1 MARVTP
7 RRITI
12 AGFILLLSRQHSGT
26 PTPAHSR
33 EYPSGMSLL
42 CQETADAIEAALD
55 IKFFEKTTKPYGN
68 LFNLPT
74 YEQLRKK
81 YPMTDVNE
89 ELLEKLQQ
97 NFNAMHTGYCK
108 DNHASRIKKELILTA
123 WIDVEWV
130 KVEIQR
136 HKELGQGLALGP
148 SS

>member
-33 EYPSGMSLL
+33 EYPSEMFLL
-42 CQETADAIEAALD
+42 CQETKDAIEAALD

-68 LFNLPT
+68 LFDLPT
-74 YEQLRKK
+74 YEQLRNK
-81 YPMTDVNE
+81 YPMADVNE

-97 NFNAMHTGYCK
+97 NFNAMYTGYCK
-108 DNHASRIKKELILTA
+108 GNGA
-123 WIDVEWV
+123 
-130 KVEIQR
+130 
-136 HKELGQGLALGP
+136 
-148 SS
+148 